1 MTIIIEAQ
9 HILGDSTPEAFARYI
24 EVYGDV
30 IIPAMSDVGFNVV
43 GAWRQVS
50 GPLGRDLI
58 LSTAESMATV
68 EQIGKKLGEHK
79 AVTEG
84 VPRFLDL
91 GFAVDEILKN
101 GTPLAFADDCRLQQG
116 VATTE
121 HASRCYRLIRR
132 RIGATGIAA
141 ANEALSDLADGLEIA
156 GSWKLF
162 TAYQTTYGDRREI
175 SEIWIS
181 DDITREWY
189 PQATAPDALAAL
201 DAVTQEA
208 SIHLL
213 DPLPFS
219 KAR

>member
-1 MTIIIEAQ
+1 VTIIIEAQ
-9 HILGDSTPEAFARYI
+9 HILSDSTSEAFARYI
-24 EVYGDV
+24 EVYGEV

-58 LSTAESMATV
+58 LSTAESMAEV
-68 EQIGKKLGEHK
+68 EQIGKMLGEHK

-84 VPRFLDL
+84 VPRFVEL

-101 GTPLAFADDCRLQQG
+101 GTPLAFADDRRLQQG
-116 VATTE
+116 AATAE
-121 HASRCYRLIRR
+121 QVSRCYRLIRR
-132 RIGATGIAA
+132 RIGVAGMAA
-141 ANEALSDLADGLEIA
+141 ANEAISDLADGLEIA

-189 PQATAPDALAAL
+189 PKAASPNALAAL